1 MDLPRETLIEM
12 QRRMLRIRYFDERAS
27 KMVKRGHIPGTVH
40 TSIGQEAQ
48 VVGATMA
55 LDEHDYMSGNH
66 RSHGHPIGKGSPLG
80 PLMAELVGKADGVCG
95 GKGGS
100 LHLADF
106 KVGSLGESGIIGS
119 SIPIATGAA
128 LSSKVLGNGKV
139 ALAFF
144 GDGGANQGGLYESMN
159 ISGVWKLPGVFLCE
173 NNQYAL
179 STPAHTVTSGVI
191 ADRAAGFGMP
201 GVRVEDGQDV
211 EAVYDVVKEAVDRAR
226 RGDGPSLVEVVTY
239 RYNEHSEGL
248 RLGVDYRNKEEKEDW
263 LKRDPI
269 VLFRDKLIERG
280 VATAEE
286 MDALEAEVLQEVD
299 DAVTFTDES
308 PYPEPDRAF
317 ADLYT
322 EPFGPTHAEHGPA
335 PLIGSTRR
343 GAKDTDRD
351 GFPGNTD
358 RIGAS
363 GNGAVDTTTA
373 GAAR

>member
-1 MDLPRETLIEM
+1 MPDSLRRLLPPETLLEM

-48 VVGATMA
+48 VVGACMA
-55 LDEHDYMSGNH
+55 LGEHDYMTGNH

-80 PLMAELVGKADGVCG
+80 PLMAELVGKSDGVCG

-106 KVGSLGESGIIGS
+106 EVGSLGESGIVGS

-128 LSSKVLGNGKV
+128 LSSKVLGNGRV

-144 GDGGANQGGLYESMN
+144 GDGAANQGGLYESMN
-159 ISGVWKLPGVFLCE
+159 MAGVWKLPVMFLCE

-211 EAVYDVVKEAVDRAR
+211 LAVYDAVQRGRATGRARGEGPIAGRGRHLPLQRALRGPAARRRLPQRGGEGGVAAARPDRAVPRRAR
-226 RGDGPSLVEVVTY
+226 RAAASPPTEQL
-239 RYNEHSEGL
+239 
-248 RLGVDYRNKEEKEDW
+248 
-263 LKRDPI
+263 
-269 VLFRDKLIERG
+269 
-280 VATAEE
+280 
-286 MDALEAEVLQEVD
+286 DALEAEVPPGGRRRGRR
-299 DAVTFTDES
+299 S
-308 PYPEPDRAF
+308 PTRA
-317 ADLYT
+317 
-322 EPFGPTHAEHGPA
+322 PTP
-335 PLIGSTRR
+335 TRR
-343 GAKDTDRD
+343 APSPTSTPSPSLTPPDTFN
-351 GFPGNTD
+351 GTD
-358 RIGAS
+358 LMATL
-363 GNGAVDTTTA
+363 TT